1 MKKLLCKNKHLADRW
16 NDSNL
21 WFMEDEELTE
31 EAFNIHSK
39 LKDQNA
45 EVDIQE
51 YWDKIDIELYRN
63 KKSRL
68 LRYFSHKLVP
78 GVITSITSLFTIPL
92 DNLGSSTCSQIA
104 TL

>member
-1 MKKLLCKNKHLADRW
+1 MGANEMKKPLWKNKLLADRW

-39 LKDQNA
+39 MKDQNA
-45 EVDIQE
+45 EVDTQE

-63 KKSRL
+63 KKDRL
-68 LRYFSHKLVP
+68 LKYFSH
-78 GVITSITSLFTIPL
+78 
-92 DNLGSSTCSQIA
+92 NN
-104 TL
+104 

>member
-1 MKKLLCKNKHLADRW
+1 MEKPLWKNKPLADRW

-39 LKDQNA
+39 MKEQNA
-45 EVDIQE
+45 EVDTQE

-68 LRYFSHKLVP
+68 LKYFSH
-78 GVITSITSLFTIPL
+78 
-92 DNLGSSTCSQIA
+92 NN
-104 TL
+104 

>member
-1 MKKLLCKNKHLADRW
+1 MPNEDQMKKSLWKNKHLADRW

-39 LKDQNA
+39 IKDQNA
-45 EVDIQE
+45 EVDTQE

-63 KKSRL
+63 KKDRL
-68 LRYFSHKLVP
+68 LRYFSH
-78 GVITSITSLFTIPL
+78 
-92 DNLGSSTCSQIA
+92 NN
-104 TL
+104 